1 MKGQLKSEKAKIIRV
16 LQCTG
21 ALNMGGAE
29 TMIMNIYRAID
40 KNSMQFDFTVAGKEI
55 GYYENEAASLGAH
68 IYHITKRSDSLLHNL
83 KDFYRVVKDNKY
95 EIVHFH
101 TQNAFLTVTQIIA
114 ARLAGARRI
123 IVHSHNT
130 HDWRSENL
138 IKLHK
143 LFRPLLNLLTTV
155 KLSCG
160 EEAALWLYGTNKNVQ
175 IIKNPVSCDN
185 YIYSNESYCTF
196 RKEYGFDLDTT
207 IYAHTGRFADVK
219 NHSFLIDLFYEI
231 KQKDSNSILF
241 LMGDGELREKIY
253 KKVVDLGLEKNV
265 IFWGN
270 INDVNRKL
278 IMSDAFLFPS
288 KYEGFPNAVLEAQAS
303 GLMCFVANTVTPKVA
318 ITDLVS
324 FFSLEEKTKDISNTV
339 INAINGWNKDR
350 SAYNKLVRDQY
361 DVSTVVNRLKKIYM
375 EESI

>member
-1 MKGQLKSEKAKIIRV
+1 MINRKIESSTTRV
-16 LQCTG
+16 LQCIGT
-21 ALNMGGAE
+21 LNLGGAE

-40 KNSMQFDFTVAGKEI
+40 KNHIQFDFVVAGKEI
-55 GYYENEAASLGAH
+55 GYYEKEATSLGAH
-68 IYHITKRSDSLLHNL
+68 IHHITRRSDSLFGNL
-83 KDFYRVVKDNKY
+83 KDLYHVVKENKY

-101 TQNAFLTVTQIIA
+101 TQNAFLTVTQIMV
-114 ARLAGARRI
+114 ARFGGASRI

-130 HDWRSENL
+130 QDWRSETL
-138 IKLHK
+138 KKLHV

-175 IIKNPVSCDN
+175 IINNPVTCDN
-185 YIYSNESYCTF
+185 YIYSNESYCSF
-196 RKEYGFDLDTT
+196 RKDNGFDVDTT

-231 KQKDSNSILF
+231 YQEDSNSVLF
-241 LMGDGELREKIY
+241 LMGDGELREEIQ
-253 KKVVDLGLEKNV
+253 KKVVGLGLEKNV

-288 KYEGFPNAVLEAQAS
+288 KYEGFPNVVIEAQAS
-303 GLMCFVANTVTPKVA
+303 GLLCFVADTVTPKVA

-324 FFSLEEKTKDISNTV
+324 FFSLEENAKDISNTV
-339 INAINGWNKDR
+339 ISTINRWNKDR
-350 SAYNKLVRDQY
+350 SVYNKLVREQY
-361 DVSTVVNRLKKIYM
+361 DVSTVVSRLKKIYI
-375 EESI
+375 ED